1 MRLTPRSAAAA
12 ALLALVA
19 LLAAC
24 ASSAP
29 RSVEQTEADEA
40 TAQRVYSALNADPTY
55 FFRHVNVRVD
65 GGVAQLSGYI
75 WSTQAIYR
83 AKQITAAVPG
93 VSRVVNAMELER
105 EGTRGGGGH
114 SGSG

>member
-1 MRLTPRSAAAA
+1 MRLSRWSAAAA
-12 ALLALVA
+12 PLLTLVT
-19 LLAAC
+19 LIAAC
-24 ASSAP
+24 ASAAPKSA
-29 RSVEQTEADEA
+29 EQTEADEA

-55 FFRHVNVRVD
+55 YFRHVNVRVD

-75 WSTQAIYR
+75 WSTEAIYR
-83 AKQITAAVPG
+83 AKQIAAGVPG